1 MQTNEITL
9 LCKVVDNF
17 GDIGVVYRL
26 ARAISDIDS
35 TIQLN
40 IICSDLQSFAAMNS
54 AVDKNKKLQKIE
66 YNGAR
71 WTIIDWNITIPG
83 LIELN
88 GFLPDFGVILEC
100 FQCGRPDFLEDILFD
115 THNTKLYRIINVE
128 YLTAEDYAEEFH
140 CLKSG
145 TRSALVKKVNFMPGF
160 TAKTGGMILDK
171 AFMDSLAKAKLAPP
185 NADEFTVTLFSYE
198 RDFTAVFNALIE
210 FQKRIQQK
218 NPDFKVK
225 VFAADGKSLPYA
237 KKAQEATGS
246 KLEFTALPFMA
257 QGEWDAL
264 LCRSDFNFIRGEDSL
279 SRACLCSKPFFWHAY
294 VQEDNYQL
302 VKVEAVLNKLVPYIS
317 DEKLGKNLRRQWFN
331 YNTPDKEPDSG
342 SLVEIFLASYEGK
355 LTSDF
360 AHFSQDLLL
369 NGNLA
374 MNLLNYIKSL

>member
-54 AVDKNKKLQKIE
+54 AVDKNKMLQIIE

-71 WTIIDWNITIPG
+71 WTIIDWNITIPR

-115 THNTKLYRIINVE
+115 KNNTKLYRIINVE

-160 TAKTGGMILDK
+160 TAKTGGMILDSS
-171 AFMDSLAKAKLAPP
+171 FMNCLSKAKQSSK

-198 RDFTAVFNALIE
+198 RDFTAVFKALIE
-210 FQKRIQQK
+210 FQALIQQK

-225 VFAADGKSLPYA
+225 VLAADGKSLPYA

-317 DEKLGKNLRRQWFN
+317 DEKLGQNLRRQWFN

-342 SLVEIFLASYEGK
+342 DLVEIFLASYEGK
-355 LTSDF
+355 LTADF
-360 AHFSQDLLL
+360 SHFSKDLLL

>member
-1 MQTNEITL
+1 MQTKEITL

-66 YNGAR
+66 YNGAA
-71 WTIIDWNITIPG
+71 WTIIDWNINTPR

-100 FQCGRPDFLEDILFD
+100 FQCGRPDFLEDILFNKN
-115 THNTKLYRIINVE
+115 NTKLYRIINVE

-160 TAKTGGMILDK
+160 TAKTGGMILDRS
-171 AFMDSLAKAKLAPP
+171 FMNCLAKAKLAPR
-185 NADEFTVTLFSYE
+185 NTDEFTVTVFSYE
-198 RDFTAVFNALIE
+198 RDFTAVFKALIE
-210 FQKRIQQK
+210 FQRRIQQK

-225 VFAADGKSLPYA
+225 VLAADGKSLPYA
-237 KKAQEATGS
+237 KKAQEASCS

-264 LCRSDFNFIRGEDSL
+264 LCRADFNFIRGEDSL

-317 DEKLGKNLRRQWFN
+317 DEKLGQTLRRQWLN
-331 YNTPDKEPDSG
+331 YNTPDKDLDSG

-355 LTSDF
+355 LTADF
-360 AHFSQDLLL
+360 AHFSKDLLL

>member
-1 MQTNEITL
+1 MQTKEITL

-66 YNGAR
+66 YNGAA
-71 WTIIDWNITIPG
+71 WTIIDWNITIPS

-115 THNTKLYRIINVE
+115 KNNTKLYRIINVE

-171 AFMDSLAKAKLAPP
+171 AFMDSLEKSKLAPR

-198 RDFTAVFNALIE
+198 RDFTAVFKALIE
-210 FQKRIQQK
+210 FQRRIQQK

-225 VFAADGKSLPYA
+225 VLAADGKSLPYA

-317 DEKLGKNLRRQWFN
+317 DEKLGQTLRRQWLN
-331 YNTPDKEPDSG
+331 YNTPDKELDSG

-355 LTSDF
+355 LTADF
-360 AHFSQDLLL
+360 AHFSRDLLL
-369 NGNLA
+369 NGDLA
-374 MNLLNYIKSL
+374 KNLLNYIKSL

>member
-1 MQTNEITL
+1 MQTKEITL
-9 LCKVVDNF
+9 LCKVVDNC

-66 YNGAR
+66 YKVAR
-71 WTIIDWNITIPG
+71 WTIIEWNITIPG

-88 GFLPDFGVILEC
+88 GSLPDFGVILEC

-115 THNTKLYRIINVE
+115 KNNTKLYRIINVE

-171 AFMDSLAKAKLAPP
+171 AFMDSLAKAKLAPR
-185 NADEFTVTLFSYE
+185 NADEFTVPLFSYE
-198 RDFTAVFNALIE
+198 RDFTAVFKALIE
-210 FQKRIQQK
+210 FQALIQQK

-225 VFAADGKSLPYA
+225 VLAADGKSLPYA

-317 DEKLGKNLRRQWFN
+317 DEKLGQNLRRQWLN
-331 YNTPDKEPDSG
+331 YNTPDKELDRVD
-342 SLVEIFLASYEGK
+342 LVEIFLASYEGK
-355 LTSDF
+355 LTADF
-360 AHFSQDLLL
+360 AHFSKDLLL

>member
-1 MQTNEITL
+1 MQTKEITL

-54 AVDKNKKLQKIE
+54 AVDKNKMLQKIE

-71 WTIIDWNITIPG
+71 WTIIDWNITIPH

-88 GFLPDFGVILEC
+88 GSLPDFGVILEC

-115 THNTKLYRIINVE
+115 KNNTKLYRIINVE

-160 TAKTGGMILDK
+160 TAKTGGMILDRS
-171 AFMDSLAKAKLAPP
+171 FMNCLSKAKQSSP

-198 RDFTAVFNALIE
+198 RDFTAVFKALIE
-210 FQKRIQQK
+210 FQRRIQQK

-225 VFAADGKSLPYA
+225 VLAADGKSLPYA

-317 DEKLGKNLRRQWFN
+317 DEKLGQTLRRQWFN
-331 YNTPDKEPDSG
+331 YNTPGKNLDRVD
-342 SLVEIFLASYEGK
+342 LVEIFLASYEGK
-355 LTSDF
+355 LTADF
-360 AHFSQDLLL
+360 AHFSKDLLL